1 MAASMA
7 ESPNPETVEELLKL
21 LHRLVDD
28 ERARGQGLDAKT
40 STLTG
45 FSGAILA
52 LTATVGSTL
61 FDRDL
66 GNAAIEIRGLFI
78 AAVIALAVAATVAV
92 GGVLLPQP
100 RLTISLDD
108 VRLFREF
115 PLIAA
120 PKMDVQGQMLT
131 TAIEALAAERR
142 LNDRKARLTR
152 YAARAL
158 VVGFIAVAAMAV
170 TLGATKAK
178 ETHRPGGVAAL
189 DQAQRG

>member
-1 MAASMA
+1 MPPSSA
-7 ESPNPETVEELLKL
+7 EDIPNPETVDELLKL
-21 LHRLVDD
+21 LYRLVDD

-40 STLTG
+40 STLAG

-66 GNAAIEIRGLFI
+66 GDADIGIRGLFI
-78 AAVIALAVAATVAV
+78 AAVIALAVAATLAV
-92 GGVLLPQP
+92 GGVLQPQS
-100 RLTISLDD
+100 RMAISLDE
-108 VRLFREF
+108 VRRFREF
-115 PLIAA
+115 PLIAG

-131 TAIEALAAERR
+131 TTIEALVAERR
-142 LNDRKARLTR
+142 LNDRKAMLTR

-170 TLGATKAK
+170 TLGATESVEADAPPSP
-178 ETHRPGGVAAL
+178 RSL
-189 DQAQRG
+189 

>member
-1 MAASMA
+1 MPPSSA
-7 ESPNPETVEELLKL
+7 EDIPNPETVDELLKL
-21 LHRLVDD
+21 LYRLVDD
-28 ERARGQGLDAKT
+28 ERARGHGLDAKT
-40 STLTG
+40 STLAG

-66 GNAAIEIRGLFI
+66 GDVAIGIRGLFI
-78 AAVIALAVAATVAV
+78 AAVIALAVAATLAV
-92 GGVLLPQP
+92 GGVLQPQS
-100 RLTISLDD
+100 RMAISLDE
-108 VRLFREF
+108 VRRFREF
-115 PLIAA
+115 PLIAG

-131 TAIEALAAERR
+131 TTIGALVAERR

-170 TLGATKAK
+170 TLGATESVEADAPPSP
-178 ETHRPGGVAAL
+178 RSL
-189 DQAQRG
+189 